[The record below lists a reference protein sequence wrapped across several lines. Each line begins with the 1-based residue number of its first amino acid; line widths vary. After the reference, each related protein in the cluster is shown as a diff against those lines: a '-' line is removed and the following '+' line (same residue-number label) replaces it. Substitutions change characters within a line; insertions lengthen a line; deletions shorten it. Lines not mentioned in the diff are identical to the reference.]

1 MKANSITIFG
11 KPYIV
16 SYVDTVDEE
25 DSSGECDPRSGEI
38 KILKTMC
45 DAQKKDTLLH
55 EILHIISGELRL
67 GVSEKQVS
75 SLAVGLY
82 SAFKENEDLMK
93 IIFK

>member
-45 DAQKKDTLLH
+45 DAQKKTHCCTKYYILLVVSF
-55 EILHIISGELRL
+55 ILGCLKNKYRL
-67 GVSEKQVS
+67 WRLVYTPRLKRT
-75 SLAVGLY
+75 
-82 SAFKENEDLMK
+82 K
-93 IIFK
+93 I